1 MKYRNLS
8 IGKRL
13 LAGFGVLT
21 LILVVLGALSIANMR
36 AMRAVSAEIEQ
47 SSIPSIA
54 GVARLDHNFLRLRI
68 YTLRLG
74 SADTLDL
81 QNEVLSA
88 LDQIKS
94 KLTDAKA
101 HYQQFI
107 TSDAER
113 QIFEDYLQHS
123 NHYLQLQQQY
133 VSLVLKG
140 DIVGANHLLLQ
151 DINPI
156 ADLINRELENLSD
169 LNITY
174 ASRRALDSEKAYQTA
189 FSITLA
195 AIAIAAMIAVVIA
208 TMITRSI
215 TQPLQRAVRF
225 ATTVSSGDLTQHI
238 DVEHHDETGQLLSAL
253 KTMQTKLREAI
264 KGIADSAAQLASASE
279 ELNMVTEESSRA
291 LAQQNDEIQQAATA
305 ITEMSSAVDEV
316 AQTANTLSG
325 ESAKTVQIAESG
337 QQQVQETLIALSRM
351 NQELQSSSSV
361 VSGLALKAKDIG
373 QMLDVIRNIA
383 EQTNLLA
390 LNAAI
395 EAARA
400 GDAGR
405 GFAVVADEVR
415 ALAKRTQQ
423 STKEIEQ
430 IVGNIQGGTTQAV
443 QAMHHSASTAA
454 DALLIAEA
462 AGSALLQ
469 ITQQINKMSDGNIVI
484 ASAAEE
490 QAKVAREIDRNIINI
505 SDLSMQ
511 TSAGANQTSA
521 SAHDLS
527 RLAVALNGLVMQF
540 KV

>member
-101 HYQQFI
+101 HYQHFI

>member
-225 ATTVSSGDLTQHI
+225 ATTVSGGDLTQHI